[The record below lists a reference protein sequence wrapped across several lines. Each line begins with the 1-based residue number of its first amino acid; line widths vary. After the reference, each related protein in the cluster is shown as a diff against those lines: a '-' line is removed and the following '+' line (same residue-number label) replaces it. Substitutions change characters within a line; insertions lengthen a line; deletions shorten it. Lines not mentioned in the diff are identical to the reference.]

1 MLVKAA
7 NGNASIQQDWK
18 QVEGKGQKQKGS
30 LSPSE
35 GKRTA
40 GENRFDNI
48 LKRSVKEKRRTVMC
62 VNEVFTPAC
71 IDERV
76 RRRET
81 DDEESWGGKLSC
93 FPD

>member
-1 MLVKAA
+1 M
-7 NGNASIQQDWK
+7 
-18 QVEGKGQKQKGS
+18 EGKDQKQKGS

-48 LKRSVKEKRRTVMC
+48 LKRSVRKKRRTVMC

-81 DDEESWGGKLSC
+81 DDDR
-93 FPD
+93 FPSELIHVGHLQLLCCLCID